1 MPKRSKKADTG
12 KKKSTTSKTKNATVS
27 KSADMDLN
35 GSFLTPSG
43 GTIVSTVSSPQPPPR
58 CDTVPEDGTVL
69 AYLQKI
75 DATNQML
82 LRRVDELENQRATPA
97 TISTTNATLGQGTTN
112 IPLGTAST
120 HATGHQYSTV
130 NSTSSQAGPS
140 QAATSN
146 TGLPGSV
153 IHPAHSS
160 QYHDAVIPNV
170 NAIRNNPTI
179 SQSVSHILSSLE
191 ATSRAEAMQGKAVH
205 KKSGRFN
212 ATDTVTAIPELRWP
226 NEGYH
231 GVGGRKRTLYD
242 DLTIQE
248 WAVGQLTN
256 IYHIQDPALA
266 KQVLLQ
272 VILSLRDATSLPWQ
286 AVRGAWGN
294 SMHEIEQGSLQWS
307 DATQWALNRLS
318 TSQIAMANASQ
329 ISSLPTTQK
338 KVCRYY
344 NEGVCS
350 HEGNHGQFKH
360 VCLFCAKQGKNY
372 THSETK
378 CQVKLRGADRN
389 QNISK

>member
-12 KKKSTTSKTKNATVS
+12 KKKSTTSKTKNAT
-27 KSADMDLN
+27 DMDLN

-58 CDTVPEDGTVL
+58 CDTVAEDGTVL

-97 TISTTNATLGQGTTN
+97 TIPTTNATLGQGPTN
-112 IPLGTAST
+112 ISLGTAST

-130 NSTSSQAGPS
+130 NSASSQAGPS

-226 NEGYH
+226 SAPYTT
-231 GVGGRKRTLYD
+231 TLQFRNG
-242 DLTIQE
+242 L
-248 WAVGQLTN
+248 
-256 IYHIQDPALA
+256 
-266 KQVLLQ
+266 
-272 VILSLRDATSLPWQ
+272 
-286 AVRGAWGN
+286 WGN
-294 SMHEIEQGSLQWS
+294 
-307 DATQWALNRLS
+307 
-318 TSQIAMANASQ
+318 
-329 ISSLPTTQK
+329 
-338 KVCRYY
+338 
-344 NEGVCS
+344 
-350 HEGNHGQFKH
+350 
-360 VCLFCAKQGKNY
+360 
-372 THSETK
+372 
-378 CQVKLRGADRN
+378 
-389 QNISK
+389 